1 MHIAAIAT
9 RVRRGDTSMKS
20 ELYTAIAELAA
31 ERNMP
36 REVIV
41 GAVEHALKTHYKKT
55 RGIEDDDNVRAIFDP
70 ETGIAIVVDKEVVAD
85 GAVEDAHRQ
94 IAFSDAQKID
104 PENGAIGRTVAVNDT
119 PRDRELGRIAAQT
132 VKQIIMQRIRESER
146 ERVYNEYR
154 DRVGELINGVVQRAD
169 SKAVV
174 VELGKAEAVMPVR
187 EQVPNERYRP
197 QQRLKVLLVEVSAS
211 TDKGPQLIVSR
222 AHPDV
227 VRRLFELEVPE
238 VYSGAVELKAI
249 AREAGL
255 RTKVAVAATQDNV
268 DPVGSCVGVRGVRIQ
283 NIVTEL
289 YGEKIDVVEWSSDTA
304 TFITK
309 ALSPAKVLSVNLDEV
324 DKIARVIVPT
334 DQMSLAIGKE
344 GQNAR
349 LAYKLT
355 HWKIDVKDT
364 ESLKAQGDDLI
375 RQAQVAALAQLP
387 DRFASLGRRP
397 AMVLADGMVTL
408 GNVSYGPVPLELVG
422 RSVDVEQLSDRL
434 EIFYERDLIGSYNAD
449 GTSYTG
455 SIATAAST
463 SAPIPVTTIGQT
475 RVVREG
481 GTFSYEGELY
491 GPLPAAFTG
500 ANVVARREGNL
511 IVTTDED
518 DNQIA
523 TFPVVNG

>member
-1 MHIAAIAT
+1 
-9 RVRRGDTSMKS
+9 MKS

-55 RGIEDDDNVRAIFDP
+55 RGIEEDDNVRAIFDA
-70 ETGIAIVVDKEVVAD
+70 ETGIAVLVDKEVVAD
-85 GAVEDAHRQ
+85 GAVENANRQ
-94 IAFSDAQKID
+94 IALADARRLD
-104 PENGAIGRTVAVNDT
+104 PENGAIGRIVTIDDT

-132 VKQIIMQRIRESER
+132 VKQIIMQKIRESER
-146 ERVYNEYR
+146 ERVYSEYR

-174 VELGKAEAVMPVR
+174 IELGKAEAVMPVR
-187 EQVPNERYRP
+187 EQVSNERYRP

-255 RTKVAVAATQDNV
+255 RTKVAVAATQENV

-309 ALSPAKVLSVNLDEV
+309 ALSPAKVLSVSLDET

-364 ESLKAQGDDLI
+364 ESLKAQSDDLM
-375 RQAQVAALAQLP
+375 RQAQVAALAQLS
-387 DRFASLGRRP
+387 DMFTSVGRRP
-397 AMVLADGMVTL
+397 AMVLADGIVAMGDTT
-408 GNVSYGPVPLELVG
+408 YGPVPLELVG
-422 RSVDVEQLSDRL
+422 RSVDVEQFPDRV
-434 EIFYERDLIGSYNAD
+434 EVFYERDLIGTFNPD
-449 GTSYTG
+449 GTAYTG
-455 SIATAAST
+455 TAAVTVPSE
-463 SAPIPVTTIGQT
+463 PIPVTAEGQT

-481 GTFSYEGELY
+481 GLFSFEGELY
-491 GPLPAAFTG
+491 GPLPGSFTG
-500 ANVVARREGNL
+500 TNVVARREGKL
-511 IVTTDED
+511 VVTTDEEG
-518 DNQIA
+518 NQIT
-523 TFPVVNG
+523 TFPVANG

>member
-1 MHIAAIAT
+1 
-9 RVRRGDTSMKS
+9 MKS

-36 REVIV
+36 KDIIV

-55 RGIEDDDNVRAIFDP
+55 RDIEEDDNVRAELNAD
-70 ETGIAIVVDKEVVAD
+70 TGIRIVVDKEVVAD
-85 GAVEDAHRQ
+85 GEVNDPQRE
-94 IAFSDAQKID
+94 IALSEARRLN
-104 PENGAIGRTVAVNDT
+104 PENGAIGRIVTVDDT
-119 PRDRELGRIAAQT
+119 PKDFGRIAAQT
-132 VKQIIMQRIRESER
+132 VKQIIMQKIRESER
-146 ERVYNEYR
+146 ERVYSEYR
-154 DRVGELINGVVQRAD
+154 DRVGELINAMVQRAD

-187 EQVPNERYRP
+187 EQVPAERYRP
-197 QQRLKVLLVEVSAS
+197 GQRVKVLLLEVSSS

-238 VYSGAVELKAI
+238 VYSGAVEIKAI

-309 ALSPAKVLSVNLDEV
+309 ALSPAKVLSVSLDEV

-375 RQAQVAALAQLP
+375 RQARAAAIAEMA
-387 DRFASLGRRP
+387 DTFVSLGRRP
-397 AMVLADGMVTL
+397 AMVLGDATVSINDI
-408 GNVSYGPVPLELVG
+408 SYGPLPDELIG
-422 RSVDVEQLSDRL
+422 RSVDVEQFSDRV
-434 EIFYERDLIGSYNAD
+434 EIFYERDLVGSFNPDGTALSAD
-449 GTSYTG
+449 GSTG
-455 SIATAAST
+455 AAAST
-463 SAPIPVTTIGQT
+463 PIAVTGAGQM
-475 RVVREG
+475 RIVRG
-481 GTFSYEGELY
+481 DNTFSFDGELY
-491 GPLPAAFTG
+491 GPLPSLYNGPT
-500 ANVVARREGNL
+500 VVARREGSL
-511 IVTTDED
+511 VVVADEEGA
-518 DNQIA
+518 QIA
-523 TFPVVNG
+523 AYPVKNG

>member
-1 MHIAAIAT
+1 
-9 RVRRGDTSMKS
+9 MKS

-36 REVIV
+36 REFIT

-55 RGIEDDDNVRAIFDP
+55 RNIEEDDNVRAELNPDV
-70 ETGIAIVVDKEVVAD
+70 GIRIVVDKEVVAD
-85 GAVEDAHRQ
+85 SDVEDPQREIGLTEARRL
-94 IAFSDAQKID
+94 D
-104 PENGAIGRTVAVNDT
+104 PENGAIGRTVTVDDT
-119 PRDRELGRIAAQT
+119 PKDFGRIAAQT
-132 VKQIIMQRIRESER
+132 VKQIIMQKIRESER
-146 ERVYNEYR
+146 ERVYNDYR
-154 DRVGELINGVVQRAD
+154 DRAGELINGVVQRAD

-197 QQRLKVLLVEVSAS
+197 GQRLKVLLLEVSAS

-255 RTKVAVAATQDNV
+255 RTKVAVAATQENV

-289 YGEKIDVVEWSSDTA
+289 YGEKIDVVEWNADTA

-309 ALSPAKVLSVNLDEV
+309 ALSPAKVISVSLDDV

-375 RQAQVAALAQLP
+375 RQARAQALAEMG
-387 DRFASLGRRP
+387 DAFISMGRRP
-397 AMVLADGMVTL
+397 AMVMPDGTAMIDDVT
-408 GNVSYGPVPLELVG
+408 YGPLPDDLIG
-422 RSVDVEQLSDRL
+422 RSVDIEQFPDRA
-434 EIFYERDLIGSYNAD
+434 EVFYERILVGSFNPD
-449 GTSYTG
+449 GTPLS
-455 SIATAAST
+455 TAFAGAAV
-463 SAPIPVTTIGQT
+463 SAAPVAVTTAGQT
-475 RVVREG
+475 RIVRG
-481 GTFSYEGELY
+481 DNTFSYEGELY
-491 GPLPAAFTG
+491 GPLPPAYTG
-500 ANVVARREGNL
+500 STVVARREGNL
-511 IVTTDED
+511 IVAAD
-518 DNQIA
+518 DDGNQLAIY
-523 TFPVVNG
+523 PVKNG